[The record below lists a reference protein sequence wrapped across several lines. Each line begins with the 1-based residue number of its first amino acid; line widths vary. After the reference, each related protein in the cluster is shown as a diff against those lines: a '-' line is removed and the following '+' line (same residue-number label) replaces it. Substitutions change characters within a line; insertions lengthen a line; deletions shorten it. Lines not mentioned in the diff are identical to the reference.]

1 MRLEPQVI
9 NCICREKSKAR
20 RQRILIRAPLL
31 AGIIMCVA
39 LIVLR
44 LTAWSEPGEALYAWH
59 RVLLWVAV
67 SLFGISLAAFI
78 TWFVK
83 MRGNVARI
91 AKGMTAPAE
100 RKGDIALKTFRD
112 ALDAVAIGAGISPPR
127 ILVAGFPTVN
137 ALPVFLEGEPH
148 VAVTEEA
155 LRAGLS
161 YREAEA
167 MMAQVLSRIMLG
179 HVWGTPVILRSG
191 LVPFFLLGMLA
202 FLVVITLLV
211 FLPGKAGQLVIVLL
225 AVIAIFWIL
234 GPAGRYLF
242 GHGDLARAH
251 ADALADSIAV
261 KITGDPAGLKTLL
274 ERLAAESGE
283 VGYTLQLQYVSRYL
297 FLCPPG
303 AAAPS
308 REPPGEET
316 VTAGEDAFRRVL
328 SKTLAYANTSLEL
341 RVENLEM
348 IENGRWSAFE
358 D

>member
-1 MRLEPQVI
+1 VI
-9 NCICREKSKAR
+9 NCIRREKSKSR
-20 RQRILIRAPLL
+20 RQKMLIRAPLL
-31 AGIIMCVA
+31 AGIAACAA
-39 LIVLR
+39 LIVLKS
-44 LTAWSEPGEALYAWH
+44 TAWSEPGEALSDLH
-59 RVLLWVAV
+59 RVLLWIAV
-67 SLFGISLAAFI
+67 SMLGFSLAAFI
-78 TWFVK
+78 AWFVK

-91 AKGMTAPAE
+91 VKGMTVPAE

-112 ALDAVAIGAGISPPR
+112 ALDAVAIGAGISAPR
-127 ILVAGFPTVN
+127 ILVAGLPTVN

-191 LVPFFLLGMLA
+191 LLPFFLLGMLA

-211 FLPGKAGQLVIVLL
+211 YIPGKADQPVIVFLT
-225 AVIAIFWIL
+225 VIAMFWML

-242 GHGDLARAH
+242 GHGDLACAH

-261 KITGDPAGLKTLL
+261 KITGDPAGMKALIEK
-274 ERLAAESGE
+274 LAAETGE
-283 VGYTLQLQYVSRYL
+283 AVYTLQLQYVSRYL

-308 REPPGEET
+308 GEPPGEG
-316 VTAGEDAFRRVL
+316 TALAREDAFRRVL
-328 SKTLAYANTSLEL
+328 VKTIAYANTSLRL
-341 RVENLEM
+341 RIENLEM